1 MVVGGLS
8 GGIRYKEGTSY
19 EIIVQRETKVT
30 LVWEQMVRS
39 GCHSIYMW
47 KAGPTGFVDGPGV
60 GQGQEELTMMLE
72 S

>member
-19 EIIVQRETKVT
+19 EIIVQQETKVT
-30 LVWEQMVRS
+30 LAWEQMVRS

-47 KAGPTGFVDGPGV
+47 KAGQQDLLMDQVWDRAKR
-60 GQGQEELTMMLE
+60 